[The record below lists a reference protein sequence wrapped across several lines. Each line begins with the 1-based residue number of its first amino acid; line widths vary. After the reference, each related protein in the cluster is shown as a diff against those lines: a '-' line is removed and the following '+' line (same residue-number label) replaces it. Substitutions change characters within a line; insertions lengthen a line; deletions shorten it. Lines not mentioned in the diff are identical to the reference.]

1 MLSAVQTAHQAY
13 QATAELV
20 PEQPRA
26 KTVEAWVI
34 PDQAA
39 DEIVVRADVV
49 VAIVGGFLALFAG
62 GMAGAWLQL

>member
-26 KTVEAWVI
+26 QVVEAWVV
-34 PDQAA
+34 PERSQE
-39 DEIVVRADVV
+39 EIVIRADVV

>member
-1 MLSAVQTAHQAY
+1 MLTAVQTAHQAY

-20 PEQPRA
+20 PEPPRA
-26 KTVEAWVI
+26 RAVEAWIV
-34 PDQAA
+34 PEASE
-39 DEIVVRADVV
+39 DEIVIRADVV